1 MRTIS
6 RATKRTRRLKGIPP
20 LPRIDPKTPELTG
33 KKLLRW
39 LKDQGAE
46 PIDAAT
52 KKRLIAS
59 GNWGMPNE

>member
-1 MRTIS
+1 
-6 RATKRTRRLKGIPP
+6 
-20 LPRIDPKTPELTG
+20 LPTIDPNTPRLTG
-33 KKLLRW
+33 RKLLQW

-59 GNWGMPNE
+59 GNWGMPDE

>member
-1 MRTIS
+1 MS
-6 RATKRTRRLKGIPP
+6 E
-20 LPRIDPKTPELTG
+20 IDAW
-33 KKLLRW
+33 LRS
-39 LKDQGAE
+39 LGAK

>member
-1 MRTIS
+1 MKTIS
-6 RATKRTRRLKGIPP
+6 LNLRKTKSKLVP
-20 LPRIDPKTPELTG
+20 LPKIDPKTPELTG

-52 KKRLIAS
+52 KKRLIAT
-59 GNWGMPNE
+59 GNWGMPDE

>member
-1 MRTIS
+1 MKDIS
-6 RATKRTRRLKGIPP
+6 INLKRTKSKLIP
-20 LPRIDPKTPELTG
+20 LPEIDPNAPRLTG
-33 KKLLRW
+33 RKLLQW

>member
-1 MRTIS
+1 MKNISINLSRTK
-6 RATKRTRRLKGIPP
+6 AKLIPSP
-20 LPRIDPKTPELTG
+20 KIDSNAPRLTG
-33 KKLLRW
+33 KKLIQW
-39 LKDQGAE
+39 LKEQGAE

>member
-1 MRTIS
+1 
-6 RATKRTRRLKGIPP
+6 LVP
-20 LPRIDPKTPELTG
+20 LPKIDPKTPELTG

-52 KKRLIAS
+52 KKRLIAT
-59 GNWGMPNE
+59 GNWGMPDE

>member
-1 MRTIS
+1 MP
-6 RATKRTRRLKGIPP
+6 KIPP
-20 LPRIDPKTPELTG
+20 LPKANPNAPRLIG
-33 KKLLRW
+33 RKLLQW